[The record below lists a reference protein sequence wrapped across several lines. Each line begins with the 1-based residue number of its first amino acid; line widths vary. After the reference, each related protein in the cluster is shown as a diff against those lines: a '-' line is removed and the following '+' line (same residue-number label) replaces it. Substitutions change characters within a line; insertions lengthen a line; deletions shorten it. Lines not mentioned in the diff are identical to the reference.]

1 MRSDESVDRLKAL
14 IAEAGV
20 NPSNPAAADVERVW
34 DVMRRF
40 AAEPV
45 DDIAP
50 LEEES
55 DGILAQYGTY
65 DWGEGEHFE
74 IEFVRQYAFN
84 DGDGE
89 YDHMSQLH
97 CQFQF
102 EPVDE
107 LRALGSD
114 DLWSFDLPLAAFFDQ
129 ALAMR
134 GFSGVRELDVAPQRL
149 VVDYEDV

>member
-1 MRSDESVDRLKAL
+1 MTSDESVGRLKAL

-20 NPSNPAAADVERVW
+20 DARDPAAADVDRVW

-74 IEFVRQYAFN
+74 IEFVRQFAFN
-84 DGDGE
+84 DADGE
-89 YDHMSQLH
+89 YGHMSQLH

-102 EPVDE
+102 EPTDE

-114 DLWSFDLPLAAFFDQ
+114 DLWSFDIPLDVFFDQ
-129 ALAMR
+129 ALALR
-134 GFSGVRELDVAPQRL
+134 GFSGVRRLSAAPLRL